1 MTIIPHKPAHD
12 RNVALPT
19 PGRNDLPGK
28 GKKRQ
33 STIKIL
39 SLTLP
44 VITHAKGDLFP
55 SWRRHPKQN
64 RQVKKEAAPLALL
77 LLLFQLLSMN
87 QKKKKKEAVWCHIKQ
102 VLIIFGSKLPFL
114 HVFGSHL
121 KTAIQKD
128 NNHLS
133 LGKSLIRFSTENFA
147 YFFNIF

>member
-12 RNVALPT
+12 RNVAPPT

-44 VITHAKGDLFP
+44 VITHANGDLFP

-87 QKKKKKEAVWCHIKQ
+87 QKKKKRRLSGVT
-102 VLIIFGSKLPFL
+102 LSKCLSFL
-114 HVFGSHL
+114 GQNCLF
-121 KTAIQKD
+121 
-128 NNHLS
+128 
-133 LGKSLIRFSTENFA
+133 
-147 YFFNIF
+147 